1 MADSG
6 HVTSAQH
13 IHGYCGLWVA
23 RCGTVAVVENGGF
36 ARLEPDPAHPTDQ
49 ALCAKGR
56 AAPELV
62 CHSERLT
69 SASPASNRRQ
79 SDSLDARAPRSVQR
93 LFLGMPRRLDP
104 GDVRHVLATR
114 AQFRGLEVP

>member
-1 MADSG
+1 MRAMADSG

-49 ALCAKGR
+49 ALALCQG
-56 AAPELV
+56 
-62 CHSERLT
+62 
-69 SASPASNRRQ
+69 
-79 SDSLDARAPRSVQR
+79 
-93 LFLGMPRRLDP
+93 PRRP
-104 GDVRHVLATR
+104 GTRLSFGEVDFGLAGI
-114 AQFRGLEVP
+114 QP